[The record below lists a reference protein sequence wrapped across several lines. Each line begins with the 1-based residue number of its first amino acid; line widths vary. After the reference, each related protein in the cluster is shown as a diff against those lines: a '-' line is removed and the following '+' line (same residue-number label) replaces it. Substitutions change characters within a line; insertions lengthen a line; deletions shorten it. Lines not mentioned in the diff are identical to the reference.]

1 MKFLIVVDNIQMEGT
16 VSQIFYIG
24 LSFDFM
30 IKNGKLF
37 VIAFLTFIVH
47 SIK

>member
-1 MKFLIVVDNIQMEGT
+1 MKFLIVVDNIQMERT

-30 IKNGKLF
+30 ITNGKLF
-37 VIAFLTFIVH
+37 VIAFLIFIVH